1 MNKLHVVTVGTS
13 KDGYYNILVDSGSRV
28 GVKIINIGLGKEWTG
43 LTMKYTLLKK
53 YLNNLRD
60 DDIVLFLD
68 AYDVF
73 LVENE
78 QTILN
83 KFYKFNK
90 PIVFGNQN
98 GLLTNL
104 SMITCN
110 KNNLNTGSYIGYVK
124 YLKIL
129 LNILDKP
136 KIYKKFG
143 NDDQLVLNHI
153 CKNNKFFDKYTGVD
167 IKQDIFYITNID
179 TVISLDYWMNGSIGL
194 RTESGRLLK
203 RDSRQPS
210 IVHLAANVCG
220 KKYVK
225 YLNYDVNKIASIDV
239 HFKVSQVKVY
249 ISLFFRKYWVHLL
262 TIVILII
269 LLKRNIGAISR
280 SLRYT

>member
-1 MNKLHVVTVGTS
+1 MTKLHAVTVGTS
-13 KDGYYNILVDSGSRV
+13 KNGYYNILVDSGNRL
-28 GVKIINIGLGKEWTG
+28 GVKINNIGLGKKWTG

-53 YLNNLRD
+53 YLNMLSD

-78 QTILN
+78 RTILN
-83 KFYKFNK
+83 KFYKFKK

-110 KNNLNTGSYIGYVK
+110 KNNLNTGSYMGYVK

-136 KIYKKFG
+136 KIYKIFG

-153 CKNNKFFDKYTGVD
+153 CKTNNFFNKYIAVD
-167 IKQDIFYITNID
+167 TKQDIFYITNID
-179 TVISLDYWMNGSIGL
+179 TFISLDYWMNGNIGL

-203 RDSRQPS
+203 QDSRQPS

-225 YLNYDVNKIASIDV
+225 YLNYNVNKIKSIDT
-239 HFKVSQVKVY
+239 HFKVSQVNVY
-249 ISLFFRKYWVHLL
+249 ICLFFRKYGIYLL
-262 TIVILII
+262 IIAILII
-269 LLKRNIGAISR
+269 FLIKNIDSVQHA
-280 SLRYT
+280 LRFI